1 MGYEVKI
8 TVVKRGYE
16 LDLAERFLANPQ
28 TGKCSVFHDG
38 QEFMITKENYNNFQY
53 ENHFCVAAWDV
64 IKNKVYAALQGGN
77 FYWAGWM
84 KDQRQQILCCDD
96 GIRPVVFLLEQIKII
111 QGE

>member
-16 LDLAERFLANPQ
+16 LALAERFLANPQ
-28 TGKCSVFHDG
+28 TGKCSVFHEG
-38 QEFMITKENYNNFQY
+38 QEFLVTKENYN
-53 ENHFCVAAWDV
+53 HFCTAAWDV
-64 IKNKVYAALQGGN
+64 IKSKVYAALQGGN

-84 KDQRQQILCCDD
+84 KDQQQQILCCDD

>member
-16 LDLAERFLANPQ
+16 LALAERFLANPQ
-28 TGKCSVFHDG
+28 TGKCSVFHEG
-38 QEFMITKENYNNFQY
+38 QEFLVTKENYNNFPY
-53 ENHFCVAAWDV
+53 ENHFCTAAWDV
-64 IKNKVYAALQGGN
+64 IKSKVYVALQGGN

-84 KDQRQQILCCDD
+84 KDQQQQILCCDD

>member
-1 MGYEVKI
+1 MNHQVRI
-8 TVVKRGYE
+8 TVFKRGYE
-16 LDLAERFLANPQ
+16 QDLADRFLANPQ
-28 TGKCSVFHDG
+28 TGKCSIFQHG
-38 QEFMITKENYNNFQY
+38 QTFLVTKENYDNFPY

-96 GIRPVVFLLEQIKII
+96 GVRPVVFLLEKSAQEE
-111 QGE
+111 Q

>member
-16 LDLAERFLANPQ
+16 RDLAERFLANPQ

-38 QEFMITKENYNNFQY
+38 QEFLVAKENYDNFPY

-64 IKNKVYAALQGGN
+64 IKIKVYAALQGGN
-77 FYWAGWM
+77 FY
-84 KDQRQQILCCDD
+84 
-96 GIRPVVFLLEQIKII
+96 
-111 QGE
+111 